1 MWQIALACA
10 AAFAAAWATAVVVA
24 ALGLW
29 VPAVPLLAA
38 AAAAWAAACA
48 LTAAW
53 SRGRAWWAPAHT
65 VGGVTVAVAASI
77 AWFGALFS
85 ALLAHDPAAL
95 ASAALDGWS
104 PYALAIDVARSGIG
118 EVLPLARRAR
128 RGERRAARRVAG
140 DAAASRGVHRGA
152 WRAAPR
158 GRAAVIRR
166 SALLQQ
172 CTRPEKYVA
181 SQWLQMNAIVVV
193 APR

>member
-10 AAFAAAWATAVVVA
+10 AAFAAAWAAAVVVA

-85 ALLAHDPAAL
+85 ALLARDPAAL

-118 EVLPLARRAR
+118 EVLPYSLGARVAVSAEQLVVWPTMLLLLAAFIAAL
-128 RGERRAARRVAG
+128 GAPRRAA
-140 DAAASRGVHRGA
+140 
-152 WRAAPR
+152 
-158 GRAAVIRR
+158 GR
-166 SALLQQ
+166 
-172 CTRPEKYVA
+172 P
-181 SQWLQMNAIVVV
+181 
-193 APR
+193 